1 MLIKIFPQV
10 INDDGSFHSGF
21 LPTEQ
26 GKKLPNLINEVI
38 KNLQKGNIT
47 YEEYKQGLVQI
58 IHDTGLVPSEGQ
70 FTIKVKTLRYYIKRT
85 FPFLRDDEIKE
96 EGNAI
101 LVNIPEELIKYV
113 DYYFNYQK
121 VN

>member
-10 INDDGSFHSGF
+10 INGDGSFHSGF

-26 GKKLPNLINEVI
+26 GKQLPNLINEII
-38 KNLQKGNIT
+38 KNLQKGNTT
-47 YEEYKQGLVQI
+47 YEEYGEELAQI
-58 IHDTGLVPSEGQ
+58 IHDTGLVSSMCQ
-70 FTIKVKTLRYYIKRT
+70 FTIKVKTLRDYIKRT
-85 FPFLRDDEIKE
+85 FPFLSNEEIKE
-96 EGNAI
+96 DGNVI
-101 LVNIPEELIKYV
+101 LVDIPEELVKYV